1 MFLRREINIEVGLL
15 PDVKG
20 QGLHADIV
28 LVKTSKRLSEE
39 KKNLPHLLLFRMN
52 SLATNHGDTHT
63 RAHICCFCG
72 KKTYTHTCILSS
84 SLLSLFRTKGT
95 EGYCRSLR

>member
-39 KKNLPHLLLFRMN
+39 KKN
-52 SLATNHGDTHT
+52 SLIFYYLG
-63 RAHICCFCG
+63 
-72 KKTYTHTCILSS
+72 
-84 SLLSLFRTKGT
+84 
-95 EGYCRSLR
+95 